1 MKRIDGIE
9 QLPEQLRGGVVSLG
23 KFDGIHLG
31 HAAILRRMKE
41 YAERFG
47 VPSLV
52 LTFDPPPTALL
63 SANATVPLCTLER
76 KLELIRDFGIDAAVV
91 VSTTS
96 DFLRQS
102 AEDFFFQTLVKRLQA
117 KVIVEGE
124 NFSFGHARSGNAEA
138 MRRMGQQAGI
148 AVELVESVR
157 LGKLIISSSE
167 IRRQLLSGNICDV
180 NAMLSKPYR
189 LSGTVVHGEHR
200 GRTLGFPT
208 ANLGGVQTIVPKA
221 GIYAT
226 RAWVDG
232 TEYLA
237 ATHIGTNPTFDET
250 VPKIEVFL
258 LDFDGDLY
266 EKTLHVDFLDY
277 LREIVRFGNV
287 DELLRHI
294 KRDVAMIRKESA
306 LLSPFPQSGSSQKP
320 EPPSPS
326 LTGKGDGK
334 SRSTG

>member
-1 MKRIDGIE
+1 MKRIEGIE
-9 QLPEQLRGGVVSLG
+9 RFPEQLRGGVVSLG

-31 HAAILRRMKE
+31 HAAILQRMKE
-41 YAERFG
+41 HAKRLD
-47 VPSLV
+47 VPSLA

-63 SANATVPLCTLER
+63 NTNVTVPLCTLER
-76 KLELIRDFGIDAAVV
+76 KLELISDFGINAAVV

-102 AEDFFFQTLVKRLQA
+102 AEEFFFQTLVERFQA

-138 MRRMGQQAGI
+138 MRLMGHRAGI

-157 LGKLIISSSE
+157 LGEQVVSSSE
-167 IRRQLLSGNICDV
+167 IRRQLLFGNIRGV

-189 LSGTVVHGEHR
+189 LSGTVIHGEHR

-208 ANLGGVQTIVPKA
+208 ANLGEIRTTVPKA
-221 GIYAT
+221 GIYVT
-226 RAWVDG
+226 CAWVDG

-250 VPKIEVFL
+250 ASKIEIFL

-266 EKTLHVDFLDY
+266 GKTLHVDFLDY
-277 LREIVRFGNV
+277 LREVVRFGNV
-287 DELLRHI
+287 DELLRQMEQ
-294 KRDVAMIRKESA
+294 DVAMIRRGGGRHR
-306 LLSPFPQSGSSQKP
+306 LRFPP
-320 EPPSPS
+320 E
-326 LTGKGDGK
+326 
-334 SRSTG
+334 